1 MTRVAP
7 SLGLATWLLAAVVAM
22 PAAAQTPAAQGPV
35 KDQGATKDQ
44 GSTLAEYRIGPEDTV
59 QISVWKNDAISRTVP
74 VRPDG
79 KISLPLLNDVQAA
92 GLTPMELREILNTKL
107 KEFIPSPE
115 VSVIVLEPKSFKI
128 TLIGEVP
135 KPGRYEL
142 RSRTTVLDLLAMA
155 GGVTQFAARS
165 RIFVIRRDDTGQ
177 KKVGFNYNRAIAADG
192 ERENFDLQP
201 NDIVIVP

>member
-1 MTRVAP
+1 MTRVEP
-7 SLGLATWLLAAVVAM
+7 SLGFATWLLVAVFAI
-22 PAAAQTPAAQGPV
+22 PASAQTPANQGTV
-35 KDQGATKDQ
+35 KELGA
-44 GSTLAEYRIGPEDTV
+44 TLAEYRIGPEDTV
-59 QISVWKNDAISRTVP
+59 QITVWKNDAISRTVP

-92 GLTPMELREILNTKL
+92 GLTPMELRELLITKL
-107 KEFIPSPE
+107 KEFIPTPE
-115 VSVIVLEPKSFKI
+115 VSVIVIEPKSFKV
-128 TLIGEVP
+128 TLVGEIP
-135 KPGRYEL
+135 RPGRYEL

-177 KKVGFNYNRAIAADG
+177 KKVPFNYNRAIAADG
-192 ERENFDLQP
+192 DRENFDLQP